1 MLVNQR
7 IKEIRVYRRLEGRG
21 LASMAGLSA
30 GEISHI
36 DRNLR
41 TPKTDTLQRIARA
54 LDVTI
59 SFLLGEDEDAKLP
72 LAQALACQSLKVFL
86 LHTEVS
92 PAERDYVGRIKM
104 RDSAPQTVRGW
115 SDLLRNLH
123 EYEFSD
129 QRFPSSDSLS

>member
-7 IKEIRVYRRLEGRG
+7 IKQIRRYRRLEGRA
-21 LASMAGLSA
+21 LASLAGLSA

-59 SFLLGEDEDAKLP
+59 GFLLGEDEDASLP
-72 LAQALACQSLKVFL
+72 LPEALARQSLKVFL
-86 LHTEVS
+86 LHNEVS
-92 PAERDYVGRIKM
+92 PEERVYMGRIQV

-115 SDLLRNLH
+115 GDLLRNLH
-123 EYEFSD
+123 EYEFLA

>member
-7 IKEIRVYRRLEGRG
+7 IKQLRVYRRLEGRA
-21 LASMAGLSA
+21 LASVAGLSA

-36 DRNLR
+36 ERNLR
-41 TPKTDTLQRIARA
+41 TPKTDTLQKIARA

-59 SFLLGEDEDAKLP
+59 GFLLGEDEDVNLP
-72 LAQALACQSLKVFL
+72 LPQALARQSLKVFL
-86 LHTEVS
+86 LHSKIS
-92 PAERDYVGRIKM
+92 PEERAYVGRIQV

-123 EYEFSD
+123 EYEFSA
-129 QRFPSSDSLS
+129 QRFPSSGSLS

>member
-7 IKEIRVYRRLEGRG
+7 IKQIRLYRRLEGRA

-36 DRNLR
+36 ERNLR
-41 TPKTDTLQRIARA
+41 TPKTDTLQRIAKA
-54 LDVTI
+54 LDVTV
-59 SFLLGEDEDAKLP
+59 SFLLGEDEDARLP
-72 LAQALACQSLKVFL
+72 LPQALARQSLKVFL
-86 LHTEVS
+86 LHSEVS
-92 PAERDYVGRIKM
+92 EAERAYAVRIQI

-123 EYEFSD
+123 EYELSA
-129 QRFPSSDSLS
+129 QRFPSLGSLS